1 MKTMVSRSRRFV
13 RVRCFLCGNAPN
25 DVSEDET
32 FFRALCVCVYVRVLV
47 CVVDWGTGQA
57 VLTLL
62 DGSEL
67 GIGVVIGGAAAVVGM
82 G

>member
-1 MKTMVSRSRRFV
+1 M
-13 RVRCFLCGNAPN
+13 
-25 DVSEDET
+25 
-32 FFRALCVCVYVRVLV
+32 

-62 DGSEL
+62 DGSKL
-67 GIGVVIGGAAAVVGM
+67 GIGVVIVGAAAAVGM

>member
-1 MKTMVSRSRRFV
+1 MTFLKTRHSF
-13 RVRCFLCGNAPN
+13 GP
-25 DVSEDET
+25 
-32 FFRALCVCVYVRVLV
+32 CVCVYVRVLV

>member
-1 MKTMVSRSRRFV
+1 M
-13 RVRCFLCGNAPN
+13 
-25 DVSEDET
+25 
-32 FFRALCVCVYVRVLV
+32 CVYVRVLV

-62 DGSEL
+62 DGSKL